1 MVRKIR
7 MVTKY
12 LKKLPAVLFII
23 LFLLFDTKL
32 SFSQEKKDELVY
44 QLKNENLQTI
54 PDSYFQYLEG
64 VSHTIPFTELK
75 SENWTN
81 NMKTNQSFYDGY
93 WIKLSVYNHTKNE
106 VMGIHHNFNF
116 EKKLIFE
123 NKLGVK
129 KFNFLDSE
137 QEDYKYKDENRIW
150 FDYKIRMPIGEI
162 TEIYSYFRSQP
173 LDRLNSRKGGI
184 DKISIGTWEEIEFAE
199 NFRTSRYL
207 ITIPVFLFFAVYFLM
222 FYLVSRD
229 KNYLWIS
236 ILLFVFSFQGV
247 AFSSSSYFG
256 YRFNYMYGP
265 MGLALVSA
273 VVIQFFR
280 NLLLLN
286 HNYPK
291 LDRIFIWTIRVYLIL
306 IMVYFFDSF
315 QYPEGEMYKN
325 LIEYPFPKYGVG
337 TIPLFI
343 ASIPVILASF
353 TSVIISGIMWRNGDK
368 SSGYLIISFLIPVV
382 GTLSQL
388 PRFLVPD
395 IFNENYVVERFI
407 VSIPSFALLFIP
419 ATIGL
424 ALAQRS
430 NDTKQVFFDKQIELN
445 ESLEK
450 RVQHRTHELTKAN
463 QTITES
469 INSAKAIQNAI
480 LPEIDAKACGFKEF
494 EYVWEPRDIV
504 GGDFYWMGQKDD
516 WSILIVADC
525 TGHGI
530 PGAFMTLISSTLLGR
545 VSHLKDLSKPDQVL
559 SHLDEL
565 LEETLRYKEG
575 GDTSFGLDCGV
586 ICFSQKRKLL
596 RFAGAKTNLYQKIDE
611 EVIEIKGDKKSL
623 GYEMKEHP
631 IEFKVTKFDTSQHS
645 SFFIFSDGITDQVGG
660 EKKLMYGKRRV
671 IARIK
676 EAVDVQSAVNNI
688 VADINHYQAGHKRR
702 DDLTLFG
709 FTV

>member
-1 MVRKIR
+1 MK
-7 MVTKY
+7 KY
-12 LKKLPAVLFII
+12 LKKLHSVILFI
-23 LFLLFDTKL
+23 LFLLFNTTL
-32 SFSQEKKDELVY
+32 SFSQEKIDRPVY
-44 QLKNENLQTI
+44 QLENENLQTI
-54 PDSYFQYLEG
+54 PHSYFQYLEG
-64 VSHTIPFTELK
+64 VDHTIPIKELK
-75 SENWTN
+75 SGKWTN
-81 NMKTNQSFYDGY
+81 NMKTPQSFYDGY
-93 WIKLSVYNHTKNE
+93 WIKIAVYNSTKNE

-116 EKKLIFE
+116 EKKLIYE
-123 NKLGVK
+123 NKLGLK
-129 KFNFLDSE
+129 IFNFLDSE
-137 QEDYKYKDENRIW
+137 QKDYKYKDENRIW
-150 FDYKIRMPIGEI
+150 FDYKIQMPIGEV

-173 LDRLNSRKGGI
+173 LDRVNSRKGGL
-184 DKISIGTWEEIEFAE
+184 DKISIGTWKEIEFAE
-199 NFRTSRYL
+199 NFRTLRYL
-207 ITIPVFLFFAVYFLM
+207 ITIPVFLFFAIYFLM

-286 HNYPK
+286 QKYQK
-291 LDRIFIWTIRVYLIL
+291 LDIIFLWTIRAYLFLVI
-306 IMVYFFDSF
+306 IYFFDSL
-315 QYPEGEMYKN
+315 QYPGGEIYKN
-325 LIEYPFPKYGVG
+325 LIKYPYPKYGVG
-337 TIPLFI
+337 TIPIFI
-343 ASIPVILASF
+343 ASIPVVIASL
-353 TSVIISGIMWRNGDK
+353 TSVVISGIMWRNGDK
-368 SSGYLIISFLIPVV
+368 ASGYLIISFLIPVV
-382 GTLSQL
+382 GALSQL
-388 PRFLVPD
+388 PRFLAPD
-395 IFNENYVVERFI
+395 IFNESYVIERFV
-407 VSIPSFALLFIP
+407 VSIPGFALLFIP

-430 NDTKQVFFDKQIELN
+430 NDTKQVFLDKQIELN

-450 RVQHRTHELTKAN
+450 RVQQRTYELTKAN

-480 LPEIDAKACGFKEF
+480 LPEIDAKVCGFKEF

-504 GGDFYWMGQKDD
+504 GGDFYWIGQKED
-516 WSILIVADC
+516 WTSLIVADC

-530 PGAFMTLISSTLLGR
+530 PGAFMTLVSSTLLGR
-545 VSHLKDLSKPDQVL
+545 ISYLKDLSKPDQIL

-575 GDTSFGLDCGV
+575 GDTSFGLDCGI
-586 ICFSQKRKLL
+586 ICFSQKHNLL
-596 RFAGAKTNLYQKIDE
+596 RYAGAKTNLYQKIDE

-631 IEFKVTKFDTSQHS
+631 IEFKVTELDTSQHS

-660 EKKLMYGKRRV
+660 KKKLMYGKKRV
-671 IARIK
+671 IAHIK
-676 EAVDVQSAVNNI
+676 EAVDVQSAVSNI
-688 VADINHYQAGHKRR
+688 VADINQYQAGHKRR

-709 FTV
+709 FAV